1 MDGRRGLDRVTD
13 SIDNLRAYLLVLV
26 VQDHLAAVVWP
37 AAVVAAARH
46 HGPAA
51 AHRTA
56 HRPPP
61 PAGEKKDDSTLQLLL
76 SGQGQG
82 TKTTPFR
89 AGAGNQVETGES
101 LTFWMI
107 DMEYI

>member
-1 MDGRRGLDRVTD
+1 MDDGVSIVLPIPSITYVRTSWYSWSRTTSPPSSGRPPL
-13 SIDNLRAYLLVLV
+13 LLLLVITVL
-26 VQDHLAAVVWP
+26 P
-37 AAVVAAARH
+37 
-46 HGPAA
+46 PP
-51 AHRTA
+51 TA